1 MPERLIA
8 HLDMDAFYASV
19 ELLRYPELKGEP
31 VVIGG
36 GRDHAPRVLPDGTRR
51 FARLRHYTGRGVIT
65 TATYAAR
72 AFGVNSGLGLMKA
85 AALAPDAVLLP
96 VDFDEYRRYSRRF
109 KDAVRQIAPLVED
122 RGIDEIYI
130 DLSDLPGVHDDGGRA
145 IGVAL
150 KAAVLDATGLTC
162 SIGITPN
169 KLLSKLC
176 SEFDKPDGL
185 TLLREDEIPARI
197 WPLPAR
203 RINGIGPKAAQRLEA
218 LGIRSI
224 GELAAADAALLV
236 SQFGAHYGAW
246 LHEAAHGRDE
256 RPVVTYS
263 EPKSIS
269 RETTFDRDLHAVRD
283 RATLTP
289 LLTGLCVE
297 LAGDLARKGYASRT
311 IGIKLRF
318 DDFRIVTR
326 DLTLPAHTMDAR
338 SIRRAAGECL
348 KRVDLT
354 RRLRLLGVRAGA
366 LAKIADLVKPVAQ
379 PEPAPTFAREP
390 SASYALPLFDAP
402 ETAPQLATMAAG
414 PRAARASNDDEET
427 PCP

>member
-1 MPERLIA
+1 MAPRLIA

-19 ELLRYPELKGEP
+19 ELLRYPDLKGMP

-36 GRDHAPRVLPDGTRR
+36 GRDHAPLLQADGTRR
-51 FARLRHYTGRGVIT
+51 YARLRDYVGRGVIT

-96 VDFDEYRRYSRRF
+96 VDFDEYRRYSRLF
-109 KDAVRQIAPLVED
+109 KTAVRAIAPQVED

-130 DLSDLPGVHDDGGRA
+130 DLSALPGVHADGGRA

-150 KAAVLDATGLTC
+150 KEAVFRATGLTC

-169 KLLSKLC
+169 KLLPKIC

-185 TLLREDEIPARI
+185 TLLASGEIAARI

-203 RINGIGPKAAQRLEA
+203 RINGIGPKASQRLA
-218 LGIRSI
+218 AMGIATV
-224 GELAAADAALLV
+224 GDLAAADPHALVAA
-236 SQFGAHYGAW
+236 FGTSYGAW
-246 LHEAAHGRDE
+246 LHDAAHGRDE

-283 RATLTP
+283 RPQLTR
-289 LLTGLCVE
+289 LLDALCIE
-297 LAGDLARKGYASRT
+297 LAGDLARKGYAGRT

-326 DLTLPAHTMDAR
+326 DQTLAAHTMDAR
-338 SIRRAAGECL
+338 AIRRAAGECL

-354 RRLRLLGVRAGA
+354 RRLRLLGVRAGT
-366 LAKIADLVKPVAQ
+366 LARLADLVAPAQ
-379 PEPAPTFAREP
+379 PSALAAPPRAAEPAPGLAG
-390 SASYALPLFDAP
+390 LPLFDDLAP
-402 ETAPQLATMAAG
+402 
-414 PRAARASNDDEET
+414 R
-427 PCP
+427 

>member
-1 MPERLIA
+1 MTDRLIA

-19 ELLRYPELKGEP
+19 ELLRYPELKGLP

-36 GRDHAPRVLPDGTRR
+36 GRDHAPQRLPDGSRR

-72 AFGVNSGLGLMKA
+72 AFGVHSGLGLMKA

-96 VDFDEYRRYSRRF
+96 VDFDEYRKYSRRF
-109 KDAVRQIAPLVED
+109 KEAVRAIAPVVED

-130 DLSDLPGVHDDGGRA
+130 DLGALPGVHDDGGRA
-145 IGVAL
+145 LGVAL
-150 KAAVLDATGLTC
+150 KAAVFEATGLTC

-185 TLLREDEIPARI
+185 TLLRADEIPARI
-197 WPLPAR
+197 WPLPAKS
-203 RINGIGPKAAQRLEA
+203 INGIGPKAAARLEA
-218 LGIRSI
+218 LGIRTI
-224 GELAAADAALLV
+224 GELAAAEAAMLV
-236 SQFGAHYGAW
+236 GAFGAHYGAW
-246 LHEAAHGRDE
+246 LHAAAHGRDE
-256 RPVVTYS
+256 RPVVTHS

-283 RATLTP
+283 RKTLTP
-289 LLTGLCVE
+289 LLTELCIA

-318 DDFRIVTR
+318 DDFKIVTR

-354 RRLRLLGVRAGA
+354 RRMRLLGVRAGA
-366 LAKIADLVKPVAQ
+366 LARLADLVNPGAAPDAPAAVA
-379 PEPAPTFAREP
+379 TARER
-390 SASYALPLFDAP
+390 AATYDLPLFDLPAP
-402 ETAPQLATMAAG
+402 G
-414 PRAARASNDDEET
+414 D
-427 PCP
+427 